1 MFGPNTL
8 RTTLT
13 LPKVLSTISQGLN
26 IANKAIPIYKE
37 IKPVVTNAK
46 KLMVIA
52 KEFRNVK
59 SPSSDKKQIKKE
71 VITNTTSYNNP
82 IFFQ

>member
-1 MFGPNTL
+1 MFGPNTI

-13 LPKVLSTISQGLN
+13 LPKILSTISQGLN

-37 IKPVVTNAK
+37 VKPMITNAK
-46 KLMVIA
+46 KLMYIA
-52 KEFRNVK
+52 KSFNTELPN
-59 SPSSDKKQIKKE
+59 KKKTTQRKKE
-71 VITNTTSYNNP
+71 VIKTSSSNNP

>member
-1 MFGPNTL
+1 MFGPNTI

-13 LPKVLSTISQGLN
+13 LPKILSTISQGLN

-37 IKPVVTNAK
+37 VKPMITNAK
-46 KLMVIA
+46 KLMYIA
-52 KEFRNVK
+52 KSFNTELPN
-59 SPSSDKKQIKKE
+59 KKKTTPIKKE
-71 VITNTTSYNNP
+71 VIKTTSSNNP